1 MGTTGAPA
9 ANAGAPPGATA
20 APPAAQQAQVNRGQG
35 PREETV
41 VLPPADSTTQA
52 AQSDGLPLVVGGLI
66 GAAAGASLI

>member
-41 VLPPADSTTQA
+41 VLP
-52 AQSDGLPLVVGGLI
+52 LVVGGLI